1 MQSQFG
7 NHCYDEEHEQ
17 YLKRKLSMASEELL
31 EKAAR
36 YDWSRET
43 IASMV

>member
-1 MQSQFG
+1 MQSQFR

-17 YLKRKLSMASEELL
+17 YLKRKLSTVSEELL
-31 EKAAR
+31 EKATR
-36 YDWSRET
+36 YDWSRKT